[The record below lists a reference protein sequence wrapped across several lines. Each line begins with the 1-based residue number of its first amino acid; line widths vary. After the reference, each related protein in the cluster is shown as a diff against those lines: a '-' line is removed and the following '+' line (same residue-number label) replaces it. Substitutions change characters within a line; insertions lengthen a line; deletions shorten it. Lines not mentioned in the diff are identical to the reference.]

1 MIPFDCNDYRRY
13 EKLIKAVCKFF
24 DTSFITIF
32 QVRFFLLVEDELALL
47 SLFDA
52 WLDNFCE
59 ILNWLSGDLIFLFVR
74 LVQQILLP
82 VIFFIAH
89 GFSML
94 LISIFGQE
102 FWEIVIPNWS
112 KRSRPRM
119 GLNPSATTVIFAF
132 WIFQSLQRTGVFRV
146 PRVSTIL
153 FEKDFNS
160 SDFF

>member
-1 MIPFDCNDYRRY
+1 M
-13 EKLIKAVCKFF
+13 
-24 DTSFITIF
+24 SFITIF

-82 VIFFIAH
+82 VIFFISH
-89 GFSML
+89 GVSML